1 MAKRARGA
9 QTVTEY
15 PIARNNTTGNP
26 GIWHSV
32 PRALSRM
39 NHRLY
44 RDQMNYYLNVRLN
57 TTVQT
62 GASPILVYALAPTW
76 YVQGALRAAKTMH
89 DRAMKDERQ
98 TVQQARWYDY
108 RTNLDFDGAVYEE
121 AFAYGVRK
129 EQDQVV
135 IHTADELNH
144 SLVLDAN
151 DAARCFT
158 LRQATGTNVGGG
170 VLAYNV
176 FEEYDAMAD
185 TPIDNPAVTAGVNPY
200 DDLLEEADTENME
213 FLQKRGDLPPYNGDS
228 FDAVWVQVGEL
239 YNDATGAQSLAT
251 GVFQAPLGVFF
262 CTGAGAG
269 ISGGAIQTDVPRV
282 TVEVVP
288 GTYKGVHAD
297 AL

>member
-1 MAKRARGA
+1 
-9 QTVTEY
+9 
-15 PIARNNTTGNP
+15 
-26 GIWHSV
+26 
-32 PRALSRM
+32 
-39 NHRLY
+39 
-44 RDQMNYYLNVRLN
+44 MNYYANVRLN
-57 TTVQT
+57 TTVAT
-62 GASPILVYALAPTW
+62 ASPILVYALAPTW

-98 TVQQARWYDY
+98 TVQQARWYDF
-108 RTNLDFDGAVYEE
+108 RTLLDFDAAAYSE
-121 AFAYGVRK
+121 AFAYGVDRA
-129 EQDQVV
+129 QTAQV
-135 IHTADELNH
+135 IHTADEQNH

-158 LRQATGTNVGGG
+158 LRQNTGTNIGG

-176 FEEYDAMAD
+176 FQEYDAMAD
-185 TPIDNPAVTAGVNPY
+185 TPIDNPAVSAGVNPY

-213 FLQKRGDLPPYNGDS
+213 FIQKRGDLPPYNGDS

-239 YNDATGAQSLAT
+239 YNNPSGAQSLAT

-262 CTGAGAG
+262 CTGANAG
-269 ISGGAIQTDVPRV
+269 INNGALQTDVPRV

>member
-1 MAKRARGA
+1 
-9 QTVTEY
+9 
-15 PIARNNTTGNP
+15 
-26 GIWHSV
+26 
-32 PRALSRM
+32 M

-62 GASPILVYALAPTW
+62 GNTPILVYALAPTW

-98 TVQQARWYDY
+98 TVAQARWYDF

-135 IHTADELNH
+135 IHTADEMVH

-151 DAARCFT
+151 DTARCFT
-158 LRQATGTNVGGG
+158 LRQATGTNLGG

-185 TPIDNPAVTAGVNPY
+185 TPIDNPAVTAGSNPY

-213 FLQKRGDLPPYNGDS
+213 FIQKRGDLPPYNGDS

-239 YNDATGAQSLAT
+239 YNDASGAQSLAT

-269 ISGGAIQTDVPRV
+269 ISGGSIQTDVPRV

>member
-1 MAKRARGA
+1 MAKRTRGA
-9 QTVTEY
+9 TTVTEY
-15 PIARNNTTGNP
+15 PIARDGTNVAP
-26 GIWHSV
+26 GTFHSI

-44 RDQMNYYLNVRLN
+44 RDQMNYYANVRLN
-57 TTVQT
+57 TTVAT
-62 GASPILVYALAPTW
+62 GATPILVYALAPTW

-98 TVQQARWYDY
+98 TVQQARWYDF
-108 RTNLDFDGAVYEE
+108 RLNLDFDPAIYAEG
-121 AFAYGVRK
+121 FAYGFDK
-129 EQDQVV
+129 NMTQVN
-135 IHTADELNH
+135 IHSADELSH

-151 DAARCFT
+151 DQARCFT
-158 LRQATGTNVGGG
+158 LRQATGTLVTGT
-170 VLAYNV
+170 LAYNV

-185 TPIDNPAVTAGVNPY
+185 TPIDNPAVSAGVNPY

-239 YNDATGAQSLAT
+239 YNDASGAQSLAT

-262 CTGAGAG
+262 MTGADA
-269 ISGGAIQTDVPRV
+269 AIIDGNVQTDRARV

>member
-1 MAKRARGA
+1 
-9 QTVTEY
+9 
-15 PIARNNTTGNP
+15 
-26 GIWHSV
+26 
-32 PRALSRM
+32 
-39 NHRLY
+39 
-44 RDQMNYYLNVRLN
+44 MNYYANVRLN
-57 TTVQT
+57 TAVNTS
-62 GASPILVYALAPTW
+62 SPILVYALAPTW

-98 TVQQARWYDY
+98 TIKQARWYDF
-108 RTNLDFDGAVYEE
+108 RLNLDLDSALYAP
-121 AFAYGVRK
+121 AFAYGPT
-129 EQDQVV
+129 QSMTSNA
-135 IHTADELNH
+135 IHSADEEVH

-151 DAARCFT
+151 DTARCFT
-158 LRQATGTNVGGG
+158 LRQTTGTNVGGG

-185 TPIDNPAVTAGVNPY
+185 TPIDNPAVTAGSNPY

-239 YNDATGAQSLAT
+239 YNAASGAQSLAT
-251 GVFQAPLGVFF
+251 GVFQAPLGIFWM
-262 CTGAGAG
+262 TGANAA
-269 ISGGAIQTDVPRV
+269 ITGGAVQTDQPRV

-288 GTYKGVHAD
+288 GAYKGVHAD